1 MKVNLAGPDDLG
13 RWYLHDENGNAF
25 PLVVKDEDHPMAA
38 ALLGWIDKEEVI
50 DERIESARLW
60 LMDCI
65 GDEIDAPAHVEEFFL
80 ELRGEG

>member
-1 MKVNLAGPDDLG
+1 MKVTLSGHDDLG
-13 RWYLHDENGNAF
+13 HWFLHDENGNAF
-25 PLVVKDEDHPMAA
+25 PLVVKDQDHLAAA
-38 ALLGWIDKEEVI
+38 ALFGWVDSEEVI

-80 ELRGEG
+80 ELRDLD